1 MIRSNMRLIPAGIP
15 LLFTTLIAC
24 CVFAAANAI
33 RNYRSAQQDFYPAP
47 QSELSLHPELTNV
60 SGLVNVAF
68 FTQQRQRICG
78 WYVPSKNHAAIIL
91 TTGTNNDRSELL
103 AEIRILTTAGF
114 AVLAFDWPGS
124 GASSG
129 EVHWSDGERQ
139 ALVASIDWL
148 STQSG
153 IDPHRIGALGL
164 SMGGYIT
171 AQVAANDTRL
181 SAIVLAAAPADFME
195 YISWSHSHWGWLSM
209 SPAKFAVRRASN
221 ALSDIQPLN
230 VVAHISPR
238 PLLIIG
244 GALDTTVPVSMD
256 IELFRAA
263 NQPKSLWI
271 IPAASHLGYMQIA
284 PVEYSSRLIAFFT
297 NALVAP

>member
-1 MIRSNMRLIPAGIP
+1 MRRKPVGLA
-15 LLFTTLIAC
+15 LLVAALIAC
-24 CVFAAANAI
+24 SVFSAVIAI
-33 RNYRSAQQDFYPAP
+33 RNYHSAQQDFYPAP
-47 QSELSLHPELTNV
+47 QSELSLHPEQTNV
-60 SGLVNVAF
+60 RGLINVAF
-68 FTQQRQRICG
+68 LTQQGQRICG

-103 AEIRILTTAGF
+103 AEIRVLTTAGF

-129 EVHWSDGERQ
+129 EIHWSDGERQ
-139 ALVASIDWL
+139 ALVAAIDWL

-171 AQVAANDTRL
+171 AQVAAKDTRL
-181 SAIVLAAAPADFME
+181 SAVVLAAAPADFME
-195 YISWSHSHWGWLSM
+195 YITWTHNHWGWLSM

-230 VVAHISPR
+230 DVANISPR

-244 GALDTTVPVSMD
+244 GALDTTVPVSMAL
-256 IELFRAA
+256 ELFRAA
-263 NQPKSLWI
+263 KQPKSLWI
-271 IPAASHLGYMQIA
+271 IPAARHLGYMQIA
-284 PVEYSSRLIAFFT
+284 PVEYSYRLIEFFT
-297 NALVAP
+297 HGLAAPELT